1 VALDRYLE
9 RPPPPALAHIVA
21 CTWQSENTATLSKR
35 VVPDGSA
42 DILCVEGRAPFVVG
56 PASRPHV
63 VTLAAGTRIVGVRL
77 RAEATSALGGPR
89 ALDASELLDRE
100 VPLDALWPAAR
111 VRSIAQ
117 ALADD
122 PSRGLA
128 ALVSMLGRRAPDPVV
143 QHAVRWLA
151 LHPSGRVTEL
161 ARALGSSER
170 QLRRRVASASGY
182 APKVLQ
188 RVMRLQRLLSLGEAL
203 ARAASDAGYVDQA
216 HMTREV
222 GALAGAT
229 PRVLRE
235 TETLTPAM
243 ADFFKSLAGS
253 RDIVGG

>member
-1 VALDRYLE
+1 MALDRYLE
-9 RPPPPALAHIVA
+9 RPPPPAFAHVVA
-21 CTWQSENTATLSKR
+21 CTWQSEHASTVAKR

-42 DILCVEGRAPFVVG
+42 DILSIDGGAPFVVG
-56 PASRPHV
+56 PATRAHV
-63 VTLAAGTRIVGVRL
+63 VTLEAGSRIVGVRL
-77 RAEATSALGGPR
+77 RAEATSALG
-89 ALDASELLDRE
+89 LDATELLDRE
-100 VPLDALWPAAR
+100 VPLDALWPAPR

-128 ALVSMLGRRAPDPVV
+128 VLVSMLDRSAPDPVV
-143 QHAVRWLA
+143 RHAVRWLA
-151 LHPSGRVTEL
+151 RHPSGRVTEL
-161 ARALGSSER
+161 ARTLELSER

-188 RVMRLQRLLSLGEAL
+188 RVMRLQRLLSLGERGL
-203 ARAASDAGYVDQA
+203 ASAAMDAGYVDQA

-229 PRVLRE
+229 PRTLRD

-243 ADFFKSLAGS
+243 ADFFKSLSLDRG
-253 RDIVGG
+253 IVGG